1 MHIFFAKKFPLQCT
15 QGVLGFLGTQPG
27 KGTRGMPSRPAS
39 VNCQRG
45 AWRNSTL
52 CFPKLIVRLR
62 PDVRYTDRTG
72 ACVVGPSAFAAAAPF
87 EPITSPHWVA
97 NASIACSTLGAHLP
111 KRPVTGR
118 RYTLRPS
125 RMSSPR
131 SVKRD
136 RAWSTPARLSRRS

>member
-1 MHIFFAKKFPLQCT
+1 MHIFFAKKVPLQCT
-15 QGVLGFLGTQPG
+15 QGVIGFPGTQPG

-72 ACVVGPSAFAAAAPF
+72 ACLVGPSAFAAAAPF
-87 EPITSPHWVA
+87 ETITSP
-97 NASIACSTLGAHLP
+97 
-111 KRPVTGR
+111 R
-118 RYTLRPS
+118 
-125 RMSSPR
+125 
-131 SVKRD
+131 
-136 RAWSTPARLSRRS
+136 